1 MKKII
6 YTAAMLGLFA
16 CNNASN
22 PTSEGQSSSTD
33 TTNNAQANIPSVALT
48 GQKSL
53 DVLGTFMADYPCN
66 DCKINKVILTVTNS
80 GNAMYREKK
89 IGKADDK
96 GISTEGKWAFNADS
110 TIISITPKEGSNGQA
125 RSFRYSSGTFTQL
138 DASGNPQPCENGDCT
153 LKKVQPVKVT
163 NSKVSGQAPSAQPSK
178 QPSEKSKTGGG
189 QIEPTPEM
197 KKKMEEAKAKGAASI
212 KAAKTP
218 LKADPSTNK

>member
-16 CNNASN
+16 CNNANTPS
-22 PTSEGQSSSTD
+22 TEGQSSNTD
-33 TTNNAQANIPSVALT
+33 TTKNAQGNIPSIALT
-48 GQKSL
+48 GKKSL
-53 DVLGTFMADYPCN
+53 DVLGTFMADYPCA

-125 RSFRYSSGTFTQL
+125 RSFSYSNGTFTQL
-138 DASGNPQPCENGDCT
+138 DASGNPLPCENGDCT
-153 LKKVQPVKVT
+153 LKKVQPMKVT
-163 NSKVSGQAPSAQPSK
+163 NSKTSGQAPSTQPNK
-178 QPSEKSKTGGG
+178 QPGEKSKTGGG

-212 KAAKTP
+212 RAAKTP
-218 LKADPSTNK
+218 VKADPSTNK

>member
-1 MKKII
+1 MHLAIINFKMKKIL

-16 CNNASN
+16 CNNANTTSN
-22 PTSEGQSSSTD
+22 EGQTSSSD
-33 TTNNAQANIPSVALT
+33 TTKNAQGNIPSIALT

-53 DVLGTFMADYPCN
+53 DVLGTFMADYPCT
-66 DCKINKVILTVTNS
+66 DCKLNKVILTITNS

-125 RSFRYSSGTFTQL
+125 RSFRYSSGTFIQL
-138 DASGNPQPCENGDCT
+138 DASGNPVSCENGDCT
-153 LKKVQPVKVT
+153 LKKVQPVKVS
-163 NSKVSGQAPSAQPSK
+163 NSKASGQAPITQPNK
-178 QPSEKSKTGGG
+178 QP
-189 QIEPTPEM
+189 
-197 KKKMEEAKAKGAASI
+197 
-212 KAAKTP
+212 AAKTP

>member
-1 MKKII
+1 MKKIL

-16 CNNASN
+16 CNNANTPSN
-22 PTSEGQSSSTD
+22 EGQTSSSD
-33 TTNNAQANIPSVALT
+33 TTKNAQGNIPSIALT

-53 DVLGTFMADYPCN
+53 DVLGTFMADYPCT
-66 DCKINKVILTVTNS
+66 DCKLNKVILTITNS

-125 RSFRYSSGTFTQL
+125 RSFRYSSGTFIQL
-138 DASGNPQPCENGDCT
+138 DASGNPVTCENGDCT
-153 LKKVQPVKVT
+153 LKKVQPVKVS
-163 NSKVSGQAPSAQPSK
+163 NSKASGKGSITQPSK
-178 QPSEKSKTGGG
+178 QPV
-189 QIEPTPEM
+189 
-197 KKKMEEAKAKGAASI
+197 
-212 KAAKTP
+212 AKTP

>member
-16 CNNASN
+16 CNNAN
-22 PTSEGQSSSTD
+22 NATPDGQTANAD
-33 TTNNAQANIPSVALT
+33 TTNKAQSNIPSIALT

-53 DVLGTFMADYPCN
+53 DVLGTFMADYPCT
-66 DCKINKVILTVTNS
+66 DCKVNKVILTVTNS

-89 IGKADDK
+89 IGKTDDK
-96 GISTEGKWAFNADS
+96 GVSTEGKWAFNADS
-110 TIISITPKEGSNGQA
+110 TMITITPKEGSNGQA
-125 RSFRYSSGTFTQL
+125 RSFKYSNGTFIQL
-138 DASGNPQPCENGDCT
+138 DASGNALPCENGDCT

-163 NSKVSGQAPSAQPSK
+163 NSKASGQAPSTQPEAK
-178 QPSEKSKTGGG
+178 PSNGGG
-189 QIEPTPEM
+189 KVEPTPET
-197 KKKMEEAKAKGAASI
+197 KKKMEEAKAKGAASA